1 MNNRIPKG
9 DGPFIDS
16 YSIGFQLYRPDEL
29 NWKSRTIAGIS
40 WNGLEQEAIFF
51 NADGLALPLRPNP
64 WNVPEWIRKHA
75 IRREFASVHGTGHFA
90 MKEGRR
96 NALRT
101 VGLNDWV
108 TYWLVD
114 QSGGFANE
122 SKFWQEYVATDLATE
137 QANSEKLHSEMR
149 LQEDRA
155 TYIEQ
160 SISERRD
167 YLKVMHRRR
176 CNEDRKILAWLRGE
190 VPAPLFDTETKVA

>member
-1 MNNRIPKG
+1 
-9 DGPFIDS
+9 
-16 YSIGFQLYRPDEL
+16 
-29 NWKSRTIAGIS
+29 
-40 WNGLEQEAIFF
+40 
-51 NADGLALPLRPNP
+51 
-64 WNVPEWIRKHA
+64 
-75 IRREFASVHGTGHFA
+75 

-96 NALRT
+96 KALRT

-122 SKFWQEYVATDLATE
+122 SKFWQDYVATDLATE
-137 QANSEKLHSEMR
+137 QANSEKLYSEMR

-167 YLKVMHRRR
+167 YLTVMHHRR
-176 CNEDRKILAWLRGE
+176 CNEDRKILAWLKGE